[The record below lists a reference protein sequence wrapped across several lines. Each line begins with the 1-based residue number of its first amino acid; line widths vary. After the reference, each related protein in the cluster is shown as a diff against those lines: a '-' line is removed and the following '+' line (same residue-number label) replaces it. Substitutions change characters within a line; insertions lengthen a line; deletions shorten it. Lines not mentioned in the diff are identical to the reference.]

1 MINNRLHALW
11 HSECYHGWGRK
22 KRFFEGWYYKLVS
35 ENQEH
40 ALAIIPGI
48 AMDENGE
55 KQAFIQVLDGK
66 NLKATYHKFK
76 AKEFKPT
83 PKKHALKIQMNFF
96 SKEKLVLDLPHL
108 KGELFFKNLTPWSNS
123 FFSPGIMGPFSFIP
137 FMECYHGILSMD
149 HDIKGT
155 LLLNGKRVSFEKG
168 KGYMEKDWG
177 HSFPEGYI
185 WMQSNNF
192 SKKGISIKASVAK
205 IPWLKNSFI
214 GHIAG
219 VLINDKLIE
228 FTTYNKTRITTCRV
242 NKKNVLIEMENTR
255 YRLQINAER
264 EKATSLAAP
273 ISGFMN
279 GRIEES
285 MNSKIHAILFDKK
298 TEQTLLNDIGLS
310 AGIEVAG
317 NYKLLIK

>member
-11 HSECYHGWGRK
+11 HPECYHGWGRK

-35 ENQEH
+35 ENQDH
-40 ALAIIPGI
+40 ALAIIPRI

-66 NLKATYHKFK
+66 NLKATYHKFDVE
-76 AKEFKPT
+76 EFKPT
-83 PKKHALKIQMNFF
+83 PKKHALKIKMNFF

-155 LLLNGKRVSFEKG
+155 LLLDGKKISFEKG

-192 SKKGISIKASVAK
+192 SKKGISLKASVAK

-219 VLINDKLIE
+219 VLINNKLIE
-228 FTTYNKTRITTCRV
+228 FTTYNNTRIITCKV
-242 NKKNVLIEMENTR
+242 NKNNILIEMENTR
-255 YRLQINAER
+255 YHLLINAER
-264 EKATSLAAP
+264 EKATYLAAP

-285 MNSKIHAILFDKK
+285 MSSKIHTILLDKK
-298 TEQTLLNDIGLS
+298 TKQTLLNDTGLS

>member
-11 HSECYHGWGRK
+11 HPECYHGWGRK

-66 NLKATYHKFK
+66 NLKATYHKFDVG
-76 AKEFKPT
+76 EFKPT
-83 PKKHALKIQMNFF
+83 PKKHALKIKMNFF
-96 SKEKLVLDLPHL
+96 SKEKLMLDLPHL
-108 KGELFFKNLTPWSNS
+108 KGEIFFKNLTPWSNS

-149 HDIKGT
+149 HDIKGI
-155 LLLNGKRVSFEKG
+155 LLLDRKKISFEKG

-185 WMQSNNF
+185 WMQSNHF
-192 SKKGISIKASVAK
+192 SQKGTSIKASIAK
-205 IPWLKNSFI
+205 IPLLKSSFI

-219 VLINDKLIE
+219 ILFNGQLIE
-228 FTTYNKTRITTCRV
+228 FTTYNRTKLTTCKV
-242 NKKNVLIEMENTR
+242 SQKNVQIEMENPM
-255 YRLQINAER
+255 YVLKINAQRER
-264 EKATSLAAP
+264 TTSLAAP
-273 ISGFMN
+273 ILGLMS

-285 MNSKIHAILFDKK
+285 LNAKIHIILLDKK
-298 TEQTLLNDIGLS
+298 TNQTLIDDTGTS

-317 NYKLLIK
+317 DYKLLLK